1 MEIEMK
7 YLVEKIPFDLS
18 SFTCKKIVQ
27 SYVSTDP
34 VIRIRQYDNSYF
46 LTVKGEGHIIREEFE
61 MEISENQYKK
71 LLEKTENN
79 SIFKTRYFI
88 DLENNLVAELD
99 IYEGN
104 LNGLLTV
111 EVEFSTE
118 KELLSFSPPKWFG
131 KDISQDK
138 HFKNNCLSKYSIY
151 KK

>member
-18 SFTCKKIVQ
+18 SFTYKKIVQ

-61 MEISENQYKK
+61 IEISKNQYEN
-71 LLEKTENN
+71 LLNKTENN

-111 EVEFSTE
+111 EVEFATE
-118 KELLSFSPPKWFG
+118 KELLSFCPPKWFG

-138 HFKNNCLSKYSIY
+138 RYKNNFLSKYGIH